1 MARDY
6 TIGRGEVHFARF
18 LPGTTKRTG
27 FRYLG
32 NTPEFSLTLESE
44 TLDHYSSD
52 RGIREKDA
60 SVTIEVSR
68 SGTIAM
74 DEINNENVSMFLF
87 SQAGAEVVSVAG
99 GAVTG
104 YAIEDVIPG
113 QSYPLGVSD
122 ADPVGALSI
131 AYPGTGPTA
140 FAVKKGS
147 TVLSAGED
155 YIYTP
160 ASALLQFID
169 GGAVVKGDDVTV
181 DYTELAYSFE
191 QVKSGSEPVTGAL
204 MFVTYNP
211 IGPQRKFIM
220 PYVSISPN
228 GDWNLKGDEWQQLP
242 LNFEIL
248 RLNTLEAVYVNGS
261 PFTP

>member
-18 LPGTTKRTG
+18 LPGTTTRTG

-32 NTPEFSLTLESE
+32 NTPEFSLTLESQ
-44 TLDHYSSD
+44 TLDHFNSD

-60 SVTIEVSR
+60 SVTIEVAR
-68 SGTIAM
+68 SGTIAT

-87 SQAGAEVVSVAG
+87 SQAGAETVSVAG

-104 YAIEDVIPG
+104 YAINDVVPG

-122 ADPVGALSI
+122 SDPVGALSI
-131 AYPGTGPTA
+131 AFPGTGPTL
-140 FAVKKGS
+140 FSVKKGA
-147 TVLSAGED
+147 TEFVAGTD
-155 YIYTP
+155 YVYSQD
-160 ASALLQFID
+160 SALLKIVD
-169 GGAVVKGDDVTV
+169 GGDILKGDDITV

-191 QVKSGSEPVTGAL
+191 RVKSGSEPVTGAL

-242 LNFEIL
+242 LSFEIL
-248 RLNTLEAVYVNGS
+248 RLNDFEAIYMNGM

>member
-18 LPGTTKRTG
+18 LPGTTTRTG
-27 FRYLG
+27 YRYLG

-44 TLDHYSSD
+44 TLDHYNSD

-60 SVTIEVSR
+60 SVTIEVTR
-68 SGTIAM
+68 SGTIAT

-87 SQAGAEVVSVAG
+87 SANGAEVITSAG

-104 YAIEDVIPG
+104 YAIADVIPG
-113 QSYPLGVSD
+113 QSYPLGVD
-122 ADPVGALSI
+122 AADPVGALSI

-140 FAVKKGS
+140 FAVKKGA
-147 TVLSAGED
+147 TVFAAGDD
-155 YIYTP
+155 YVYTP
-160 ASALLQFID
+160 ASALLKIID
-169 GGAVVKGDDVTV
+169 GGAILKGDDITV
-181 DYTELAYSFE
+181 DFTELVYSYE
-191 QVKSGSEPVTGAL
+191 LVKSGSEPVTGAL
-204 MFVTYNP
+204 KFVTYNP
-211 IGPQRKFIM
+211 IGPDRIFTF

-248 RLNTLEAVYVNGS
+248 RLGDLEAIYMNGA